1 MRLPVTGLGSPDASS
16 RALFA
21 LTAVTFALAL
31 LVGGGQGSLAE
42 SLVSLPALLLI
53 VLSAFRAG
61 TTELHCARMRW
72 FWLLPAGLLALP
84 VLQLVPLPHASW
96 SHLPGRAP
104 LAAGLATAGAA
115 ISPGAWTVS
124 PIATE
129 GVLWSALVPAA
140 VFMGASLLDEARRR
154 ALVLV
159 ALAFAGLSA
168 FIGLWQ
174 LMEGPT
180 SALYLYRITNEGE
193 AVGLFANRNH
203 LASLLAISLPVA
215 AGVLADRIR
224 RRSHAIRDLQ
234 VWLLTA
240 LVVLLS
246 VAVTATHSR
255 AGFALF
261 MLSVLASSVVLFRAR
276 DSRNVAR
283 TRLWLQLGAGL
294 ACVLIVQ
301 LTLYG
306 MLSRLDKDPLDE
318 YRWTLVENTIQAA
331 GPARG
336 IGYGLGTFVQAYD
349 EIGDAS
355 ADIPPYVNH
364 AHNDYVELWLEGG
377 VVAMILIFAA
387 LAMIG
392 WQVFLQWR
400 GSRDDAAGV
409 TESRGLEAGAAFA
422 LVLLALHSIVDYPL
436 RTLTLATLASLLA
449 AVLLCAAR
457 GRRRVGGAMAIPAK
471 IH

>member
-1 MRLPVTGLGSPDASS
+1 
-16 RALFA
+16 
-21 LTAVTFALAL
+21 
-31 LVGGGQGSLAE
+31 
-42 SLVSLPALLLI
+42 
-53 VLSAFRAG
+53 
-61 TTELHCARMRW
+61 
-72 FWLLPAGLLALP
+72 
-84 VLQLVPLPHASW
+84 
-96 SHLPGRAP
+96 
-104 LAAGLATAGAA
+104 
-115 ISPGAWTVS
+115 VS

-129 GVLWSALVPAA
+129 GYLWSAFVPAA
-140 VFMGASLLDEARRR
+140 VFMAASLLDEARRR
-154 ALVLV
+154 ALVLA
-159 ALAFAGLSA
+159 ALAFAALSA
-168 FIGLWQ
+168 FVGLWQ

-215 AGVLADRIR
+215 AGVLADRIGR
-224 RRSHAIRDLQ
+224 RAHAIRDLQ
-234 VWLLTA
+234 VWLLTS

-261 MLSVLASSVVLFRAR
+261 MLSVLASAVVLFRAR
-276 DSRNVAR
+276 DSRNRAR
-283 TRLWLQLGAGL
+283 TRLWLQFGAAL
-294 ACVLIVQ
+294 AGILIVQ

-306 MLSRLDKDPLDE
+306 MLSRLDKDPLDA

-331 GPARG
+331 EPTRG

-355 ADIPPYVNH
+355 ADMPSYVNH
-364 AHNDYVELWLEGG
+364 AHNDYVELWIEGG
-377 VVAMILIFAA
+377 APAMILVFAA

-392 WQVFLQWR
+392 WQVFLKWR
-400 GSRDDAAGV
+400 GSRFGAAGV
-409 TESRGLEAGAAFA
+409 TEGRGLEAGAAFA

-449 AVLLCAAR
+449 AVLLGGER
-457 GRRRVGGAMAIPAK
+457 GQRRAGGAVAIPEK

>member
-1 MRLPVTGLGSPDASS
+1 
-16 RALFA
+16 
-21 LTAVTFALAL
+21 
-31 LVGGGQGSLAE
+31 
-42 SLVSLPALLLI
+42 LLLI
-53 VLSAFRAG
+53 VASTFYAV
-61 TTELHCARMRW
+61 TNELRSDGMRW

-84 VLQLVPLPHASW
+84 VLQLVPLPHAFW

-104 LAAGLATAGAA
+104 LAAGLEAA
-115 ISPGAWTVS
+115 RVAVSPGAWTVS

-129 GVLWSALVPAA
+129 GVLWSALVPAS

-154 ALVLV
+154 ALVLA
-159 ALAFAGLSA
+159 ALAFAAVSA
-168 FIGLWQ
+168 FVGLWQ

-180 SALYLYRITNEGE
+180 SALYLYRITNQGE

-215 AGVLADRIR
+215 AGALADRIR

-240 LVVLLS
+240 LIVLLS

-255 AGFALF
+255 AGFVLF
-261 MLSVLASSVVLFRAR
+261 MLGVLAGSVVLFRAR
-276 DSRNVAR
+276 DAR
-283 TRLWLQLGAGL
+283 RLARARRWLQLGAAL
-294 ACVLIVQ
+294 AAILIVQ
-301 LTLYG
+301 LPLFG

-331 GPARG
+331 EPARG

-349 EIGDAS
+349 EIGDAT
-355 ADIPPYVNH
+355 ADTPSYVNH
-364 AHNDYVELWLEGG
+364 AHDDYVELWLEGG
-377 VVAMILIFAA
+377 VVAMSLILAT
-387 LAMIG
+387 LAMLG

-400 GSRDDAAGV
+400 GRRDGTAGV
-409 TESRGLEAGAAFA
+409 VESRGLEAGAAFA
-422 LVLLALHSIVDYPL
+422 LVLLALHSAVDYPL

-449 AVLLCAAR
+449 AVLL
-457 GRRRVGGAMAIPAK
+457 GGARIQRRAGGAVAIPSQ